1 MDIIEA
7 ELFSLL
13 IVVAILFDRGR
24 IPLSQQRHS
33 WFGFTGVLAIY
44 LMFLVSGGFAHASS
58 ESMIRQP
65 DVLIRFMSTFHSIA
79 YIVFILIWMA
89 LFQRNL
95 LSSSFAKRLFTVQAI
110 PLGVFS
116 LLSIVSDIFGSLGM
130 SSSIFLPGSLWR
142 VLFMNGLAVTYC
154 VSALVV
160 IGVKWPDLDRQYRMT
175 YIINPS
181 LLIISIILFQISRE
195 HIIFTVSSSV
205 LLLASHLLSQHQR
218 WELDALTGLPN
229 QSGYLRH
236 METILRKREPV
247 TLVVIDMENFR
258 FINQHYGQ
266 NAGDYVLKQFST
278 FINNLDPQITTF
290 RIGGNRF
297 ALSMRLIDHN
307 KLVRM
312 VNDMNRRIEEGW
324 VFDSVHVSFHVNI
337 GVLELPTHAASISEV
352 LDTVDFLLNEL
363 NSLRRQTVLI
373 YNKKLV
379 RIRQRRLDVLTVL
392 RRALVDPDK
401 VKVHLQPIYAASNR
415 RIVAAEALM
424 RIEDESFGLLMPGEF
439 IPLAESSG
447 LISSLTEIILRKV
460 CEFIVA
466 NEAMFTHVKHISV
479 NISADDFSSSDLP
492 YKLLQIIKETKVDP
506 SRLCFEMTES
516 VMMSSYESVRAMWM
530 DFARLGV
537 KFALDDFGTG
547 YANLESLVNIPFD
560 IIKIDRSV
568 VSNRSNNYQLV
579 NLIVVVL
586 EKLGKEIVAEGVE
599 TESQLEFI
607 QAAGVDYIQGYYF
620 SKPIT
625 VGQFLDMIRYDNAR

>member
-1 MDIIEA
+1 MNIIEA

-24 IPLSQQRHS
+24 IPLSQQRRGRV
-33 WFGFTGVLAIY
+33 GFSGVLAIY
-44 LMFLVSGGFAHASS
+44 LMFLISGGFAHAFS
-58 ESMIRQP
+58 ESIVWQSS
-65 DVLIRFMSTFHSIA
+65 VLTKFLSTFHSIV
-79 YIVFILIWMA
+79 YVVFIYVWMA

-95 LSSSFAKRLFTVQAI
+95 ISSSFAKKLFIVQAI
-110 PLGVFS
+110 PLVVFS
-116 LLSIVSDIFGSLGM
+116 ILSIVSDIFGLLGT
-130 SSSIFLPGSLWR
+130 SSSIIQLGSLWR

-154 VSALVV
+154 VLVLV
-160 IGVKWPDLDRQYRMT
+160 IIGVKWTDLDRQYRMT

-218 WELDALTGLPN
+218 WELDALTGMPN

-236 METILRKREPV
+236 LETILRKREPV
-247 TLVVIDMENFR
+247 TLVVVDMENFR

-266 NAGDYVLKQFST
+266 HAGDYVLRQFST
-278 FINNLDPQITTF
+278 YINNFDSQITAF

-312 VNDMNRRIEEGW
+312 VNDMNKRIEEGW
-324 VFDSVHVSFHVNI
+324 VFDSVHMSFHVNI
-337 GVLELPTHAASISEV
+337 GVIELPTHAASIAEV

-379 RIRQRRLDVLTVL
+379 RIRQRRLDILTVL
-392 RRALVDPDK
+392 RRALVDPDM
-401 VKVHLQPIYAASNR
+401 VTVHLQPIYAASNR

-424 RIEDESFGLLMPGEF
+424 RIEDDSFGLLMPGEF

-460 CEFIVA
+460 CEFIIA
-466 NEAMFTHVKHISV
+466 NETMFTHVKHISV
-479 NISADDFSSSDLP
+479 NISADDFSSPDLP
-492 YKLLQIIKETKVDP
+492 NKLLQIIKETKVDP
-506 SRLCFEMTES
+506 GRLCFEMTES
-516 VMMSSYESVRAMWM
+516 VMMSSYESVRAVWM

-547 YANLESLVNIPFD
+547 YVNLESLVNIPFD
-560 IIKIDRSV
+560 IIKIDRTV

-607 QAAGVDYIQGYYF
+607 QAAGVDWVQGYYF
-620 SKPIT
+620 SKPVT
-625 VGQFLDMIRYDNAR
+625 VGQFLDMVRYDNAR